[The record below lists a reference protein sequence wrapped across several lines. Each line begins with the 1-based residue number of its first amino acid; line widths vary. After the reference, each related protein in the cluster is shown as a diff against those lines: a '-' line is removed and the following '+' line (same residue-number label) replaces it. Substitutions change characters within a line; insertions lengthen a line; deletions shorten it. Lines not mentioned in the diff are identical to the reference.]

1 MPAQSTSILRRAYLP
16 NSSLRCR
23 VQAPHWQRHDP
34 ERIMLQIYWRQQLS
48 VYILVVDDEPDVEA
62 LFRQQFR
69 RDIKTGRFTME
80 FAPSAPVALVRAA
93 EIRDP
98 SLILILSDINMP
110 GMSGLE
116 MMTKVRAGP
125 PGCPRYHNPGLW
137 RRRGPPQGAGA
148 RRGRP
153 ADKTHRFFAVAPGDR
168 YEAWASCMTA
178 TILVVDDEPDLEA
191 LVLQKFRRQIR
202 DGVVQFV
209 FAHDGIEALQS
220 IEQHPHVDMV
230 VSDINMPRMDG
241 LSLLAKLQEAEDKK
255 STIIVSAYGDM
266 SNIRTAMNRG
276 AFDFLTKPIDFG
288 DLEMTINKTIR
299 HVEMMREARRRQA
312 EAERAHAS
320 LSRYFSPQIASR
332 LASRGESNGMEVHR
346 REVATIFTDI
356 TSFTSLVETA
366 APEVLGALLNE
377 YVGGMT
383 DAVFAHE
390 GTVAKIIGDAIQI
403 LFNAPGDQPDYA
415 TRAIACA
422 HDLDVWA
429 EAFRERWKA
438 KGVNFGVTR
447 IGVHAGSAL
456 VGNFGGSRFFDY
468 TAYGDTINTAARLE
482 AANKFLGTRICVSA
496 TVAEG
501 TENFRGRPV
510 GGLMLPGGSE
520 PLPAYDPL
528 PAAAFE
534 EPATAQYSEA
544 FAKLEAGDTA
554 AMPAFAALVGL
565 HADDALAGFH
575 LRRLLNG
582 AKGVRMQLE

>member
-1 MPAQSTSILRRAYLP
+1 
-16 NSSLRCR
+16 
-23 VQAPHWQRHDP
+23 
-34 ERIMLQIYWRQQLS
+34 
-48 VYILVVDDEPDVEA
+48 
-62 LFRQQFR
+62 
-69 RDIKTGRFTME
+69 
-80 FAPSAPVALVRAA
+80 
-93 EIRDP
+93 
-98 SLILILSDINMP
+98 
-110 GMSGLE
+110 
-116 MMTKVRAGP
+116 
-125 PGCPRYHNPGLW
+125 
-137 RRRGPPQGAGA
+137 
-148 RRGRP
+148 
-153 ADKTHRFFAVAPGDR
+153 
-168 YEAWASCMTA
+168 MTA

-202 DGVVQFV
+202 DGEVTFV

-220 IEQHPHVDMV
+220 IEDHPDVDMV

-241 LSLLAKLQEAEDKK
+241 LSLLQKLQEAEDKK

-288 DLEMTINKTIR
+288 DLEMTIDKTIR

-332 LASRGESNGMEVHR
+332 LACEGEADGMAVHR

-356 TSFTSLVETA
+356 TSFTSLVETT

-377 YVGGMT
+377 YMGGMT
-383 DAVFAHE
+383 EVVFAHE
-390 GTVAKIIGDAIQI
+390 GTVAKVIGDGIQI

-415 TRAIACA
+415 ARAIACA
-422 HDLDVWA
+422 HDLDA
-429 EAFRERWKA
+429 YAQDFRKRWKSE
-438 KGVNFGVTR
+438 GVNFGTTR
-447 IGVHAGSAL
+447 IGVHAGPAM
-456 VGNFGGSRFFDY
+456 VGNFGGNRFFDY
-468 TAYGDTINTAARLE
+468 TAYGDTVNIAARLE

-496 TVAEG
+496 VAAGG
-501 TENFRGRPV
+501 TEKFRGRPV
-510 GGLMLPGGSE
+510 GDLMLRGRSE
-520 PLPAYDPL
+520 PLRAYEPL
-528 PAAAFE
+528 SAAAFKGL
-534 EPATAQYSEA
+534 ATTQYCDA
-544 FAKLEAGDTA
+544 FAKLEAGDAA

>member
-1 MPAQSTSILRRAYLP
+1 
-16 NSSLRCR
+16 
-23 VQAPHWQRHDP
+23 
-34 ERIMLQIYWRQQLS
+34 
-48 VYILVVDDEPDVEA
+48 
-62 LFRQQFR
+62 
-69 RDIKTGRFTME
+69 
-80 FAPSAPVALVRAA
+80 
-93 EIRDP
+93 
-98 SLILILSDINMP
+98 
-110 GMSGLE
+110 
-116 MMTKVRAGP
+116 
-125 PGCPRYHNPGLW
+125 
-137 RRRGPPQGAGA
+137 
-148 RRGRP
+148 
-153 ADKTHRFFAVAPGDR
+153 
-168 YEAWASCMTA
+168 MTA

-202 DGVVQFV
+202 DGAVAFV
-209 FAHDGIEALQS
+209 FAHDGIEALAS

-288 DLEMTINKTIR
+288 DLEMTIDKTIR
-299 HVEMMREARRRQA
+299 HVETMREARRRQA

-332 LASRGESNGMEVHR
+332 LAAIGDSDGMEVHW
-346 REVATIFTDI
+346 REIATIFTDI
-356 TSFTSLVETA
+356 TSFTSLVETV

-383 DAVFAHE
+383 DVVFAHE
-390 GTVAKIIGDAIQI
+390 GTVAKIIGDAIQV
-403 LFNAPGDQPDYA
+403 LFNAPGEQPDYA
-415 TRAIACA
+415 RRAIACA
-422 HDLDVWA
+422 HDLDIWA
-429 EAFRERWKA
+429 QAFRERWKD

-482 AANKFLGTRICVSA
+482 AANKHLGTRICVSSA
-496 TVAEG
+496 AAEAAG
-501 TENFRGRPV
+501 NFQGRPV
-510 GGLMLPGGSE
+510 GDIMLRGRSE
-520 PLPAYDPL
+520 PLR
-528 PAAAFE
+528 AFE
-534 EPATAQYSEA
+534 PLQDALFKAPATSQYVDA
-544 FAKLEAGDTA
+544 FAKLEAGDAT
-554 AMPAFAALVGL
+554 AMPAFAALVGV

-575 LRRLLNG
+575 LKRLLNG